1 MLTQKIEGL
10 NFDVR
15 KHLLDYDD
23 VMNTQRTVMYDRRRK
38 ILFGSDAEVAEMEL
52 EAGLAAQAQQDRE
65 TAEAAKA
72 AAAASAVT
80 KLEAIGLTAEEIAAL
95 RG

>member
-1 MLTQKIEGL
+1 MINPGEVLSMLCPGVELAIVGDKYEDI
-10 NFDVR
+10 DW
-15 KHLLDYDD
+15 
-23 VMNTQRTVMYDRRRK
+23 
-38 ILFGSDAEVAEMEL
+38 FGKEPAITKKQYEDGFAQVEAWQAER
-52 EAGLAAQAQQDRE
+52 LAA
-65 TAEAAKA
+65 KS